1 MSSHSMPFFDS
12 AEAATLH
19 AIQASEKDPKQ
30 IASAL
35 WPDKSVPA
43 ARTALL
49 NALNENRAERLTADQ
64 HMFVANYCGQ
74 YDWLYYASHKCRH
87 SRPHQLTPEAE
98 TARINQAL
106 QDKARELRGLLDAID
121 SINAQV
127 PERPSAHLSVVG
139 A

>member
-19 AIQASEKDPKQ
+19 AIQASGKDPKQ
-30 IASAL
+30 IAAAL

-64 HMFVANYCGQ
+64 HMFVANFCGQ

-106 QDKARELRGLLDAID
+106 QEKARELRGLLDAID
-121 SINAQV
+121 GLNTQKPAPAASPFRV
-127 PERPSAHLSVVG
+127 VSV
-139 A
+139 